1 MSSAQ
6 CHRPVEKTSC
16 HQGQGHHESSLTQKV
31 SGMASSIFKGHGSH
45 QTHSQTT
52 TQCHSKT
59 ETHYTNPGVGKSQTN
74 YCHNQ
79 ATQGHLPHHTMSHS
93 GQNHCMTS
101 HTNGNHCM
109 TSHTNSHLPHHTMSS
124 SGQNQCM
131 TSHTNGNH
139 CMTSH
144 TNGHHASGNATACQQ
159 GKTKRR
165 GATKKRSG
173 FLQKI
178 KDGIS
183 GDSSSSSDSESDD
196 EKCGAK
202 KASD

>member
-16 HQGQGHHESSLTQKV
+16 HQGQGHHESSLTEKV

-52 TQCHSKT
+52 TQCHSRT
-59 ETHYTNPGVGKSQTN
+59 ETHYTNHGVGKTQTK
-74 YCHNQ
+74 YCHSQ
-79 ATQGHLPHHTMSHS
+79 ATQGHLPHHTMSH
-93 GQNHCMTS
+93 
-101 HTNGNHCM
+101 
-109 TSHTNSHLPHHTMSS
+109 

-144 TNGHHASGNATACQQ
+144 TNGHHASGGNATACQQ

-165 GATKKRSG
+165 GGATKRRSG
-173 FLQKI
+173 LLQKI
-178 KDGIS
+178 KEGIS
-183 GDSSSSSDSESDD
+183 GDSSSSSDSESDN
-196 EKCGAK
+196 EKCGAR